1 MIDTHCHL
9 YDKKLYT
16 NLDEI
21 IANASEANIKKMIC
35 IGDNLITSEQS
46 IQLSEKYPN
55 IYATIGIHPHEAKN
69 APENYLDIIKQK
81 NEHNKVVAIGEIGL
95 DYHYNFS
102 APNIQKKIFLEQLK
116 LAKTLNLPAVIH
128 CRDSYEDLYEII
140 LKSKNTKGVIHCFSG
155 NLEFAH
161 KIIELGY
168 YISFTG
174 MITFVK
180 ELEHIIKN
188 VDLKHILVETDS
200 PYLAPVPYRGK
211 VNQPAYVNKVA
222 EKISDIKN
230 ISIQEV
236 DTVTSNNASLL
247 FNKLSN

>member
-9 YDKKLYT
+9 YDKKLY
-16 NLDEI
+16 NDLDSI
-21 IANASEANIKKMIC
+21 ILNAKKMNISKMIC
-35 IGDNLITSEQS
+35 IGDNLTTSEQS

-102 APNIQKKIFLEQLK
+102 APNIQKKIFLEQLE

-140 LKSKNTKGVIHCFSG
+140 LKSKNTAGVIHCFSG

-174 MITFVK
+174 MITFVE

-188 VDLKHILVETDS
+188 VELKHILVETDS

-222 EKISDIKN
+222 EKIADIKN
-230 ISIQEV
+230 VSIQEV

>member
-21 IANASEANIKKMIC
+21 IANASEANINKMIC

-200 PYLAPVPYRGK
+200 PYLAPIPYRGK

-222 EKISDIKN
+222 EKIADIKN

>member
-21 IANASEANIKKMIC
+21 IANASEANINKMIC

-116 LAKTLNLPAVIH
+116 LAKILNLPAVIH

-140 LKSKNTKGVIHCFSG
+140 LKSKNDKGVIHCFSG

-200 PYLAPVPYRGK
+200 PYLAPIPYRGK

-222 EKISDIKN
+222 EKIADIKN

>member
-9 YDKKLYT
+9 YDKKLY
-16 NLDEI
+16 NDLDSI
-21 IANASEANIKKMIC
+21 ILNAKKMNISKMIC
-35 IGDNLITSEQS
+35 IGDNLTTSEQS

-81 NEHNKVVAIGEIGL
+81 NKHNKVVAIGEIGL

-102 APNIQKKIFLEQLK
+102 APNIQKKIFLEQLE

-140 LKSKNTKGVIHCFSG
+140 LKSKNTAGVIHCFSG

-174 MITFVK
+174 MITFVE

-188 VDLKHILVETDS
+188 VELKHILVETDS

-222 EKISDIKN
+222 EKIADIKN
-230 ISIQEV
+230 VSIQEV